1 MNAEPKTTLHIEG
14 MTCNNCALG
23 ISRYLK
29 KQGAKEVLVSF
40 PNEEAIFEIPP
51 EKSIDELVDGISKL
65 GFEAIEQ
72 TPFGTHAPIE
82 EKRFTLFSRLMIC
95 AVFSLPLLLA
105 MILPYPFLKAP
116 MVQLLLCL
124 PVMFIGWSYFGLS
137 AWHSLK
143 IGILNMDV
151 LIVIGSTAAFVYSVI
166 GYIYQLGND
175 FLFFETAATIITL
188 VLLGNWIEERSVK
201 QTTSAIKALTALQ
214 PETARLIETSESG
227 LQEIKYIPITDVKKG
242 QLFLVNDGDKV
253 PTDGVVVWGNAAI
266 DESLM
271 TGESQQVTKLEGS
284 EVIGG
289 SVLLGGSIKM
299 KATKVGH
306 DTTLAK
312 IIDLVKQAQQEK
324 PPIQRLADKISAIF
338 VPLVLGIAALTFGLE
353 YYVFDF
359 TLQQALLNAIAV
371 LVVACPCAMGLATPT
386 AVMVGVGRAAQNGVL
401 FKGARSMG
409 VLKKIKNIVF
419 DKTGTLTTGSFDV
432 FNSETDIDRELFRS
446 VLFSLEKHSTH
457 PIAQSLL
464 KVLEQLQ
471 VKPFHFEEVKEMKG
485 LGIIGKDGQGNSWS
499 VGSHKL
505 VSGLTEDDKHDL
517 YMLKNGKLIG
527 WIDLDDRLK
536 ANAPATVRQLG
547 EMGIETWVI
556 SGDVEDKTTAI
567 AQQVGIQNFYANK
580 VPEEKMNMIAN
591 LAKKGTIAMVGDGI
605 NDAPAL
611 AKADI
616 GISLSDATDVAMQS
630 ADVILL
636 NNDIGKLPFAIKLS
650 RETTRTIKQNLFWA
664 FFYNILMI
672 PIAALGFLN
681 PMIAAFAMAFSDV
694 VVIGNSIRLRFRKI
708 Q

>member
-1 MNAEPKTTLHIEG
+1 MNIEPKTTLHIEG
-14 MTCNNCALG
+14 MTCVNCALG
-23 ISRYLK
+23 ISRYLE

-40 PNEEAIFEIPP
+40 PNEEAVFEIPP
-51 EKSIDELVDGISKL
+51 EKTVDELVKGINKL
-65 GFEAIEQ
+65 GFDAMEQ
-72 TPFGTHAPIE
+72 QAFGVNVPRE
-82 EKRFTLFSRLMIC
+82 KKRFTLLVKLLIC
-95 AVFSLPLLLA
+95 ALFSLPLLLA
-105 MILPYPFLKAP
+105 MVLPFPVLKDP
-116 MVQLLLCL
+116 MIQLLLCL
-124 PVMFIGWSYFGLS
+124 PVMFIGWAHFGVS

-143 IGILNMDV
+143 TGILNMDV

-166 GYIYQLGND
+166 GYVYQLGND

-201 QTTSAIKALTALQ
+201 KTTSAIKALTDLQ

-227 LQEIKYIPITDVKKG
+227 LQEIKHIPITEVKKG
-242 QLFLVNDGDKV
+242 QLFLINDGDKV
-253 PTDGVVVWGNAAI
+253 PTDGIVVWGNASI
-266 DESLM
+266 NESLM
-271 TGESQQVTKLEGS
+271 TGESQQVVKREGS
-284 EVIGG
+284 TVIGG
-289 SVLLGGSIKM
+289 TILLGGSIKI
-299 KATKVGH
+299 KATQVGH

-312 IIDLVKQAQQEK
+312 IIDLVKQAQQQK
-324 PPIQRLADKISAIF
+324 PPIQRLADKISAVF
-338 VPLVLGIAALTFGLE
+338 VPLVLGIAALTFVLE

-359 TLQQALLNAIAV
+359 ALQQSLLNAIAV

-386 AVMVGVGRAAQNGVL
+386 AVMVGVGRAAQNGIL
-401 FKGARSMG
+401 FKGATAMG

-419 DKTGTLTTGSFDV
+419 DKTGTLTTGSFDI
-432 FNSETDIDRELFRS
+432 FNSETEIDRELFRS
-446 VLFSLEKHSTH
+446 ILYGLEKHSTH

-464 KVLEQLQ
+464 KAMEQMDI
-471 VKPFHFEEVKEMKG
+471 KPFHFEEVKEMKG

-505 VSGLTEDDKHDL
+505 VSGITEDDKHDL
-517 YMLKNGKLIG
+517 YMLKNGKLVG

-536 ANAPATVRQLG
+536 PNAPATIRQLG
-547 EMGIETWVI
+547 EMGIESWLI
-556 SGDVEDKTTAI
+556 SGDVTTKTTAI

-580 VPEEKMNMIAN
+580 VPEEKMNMIAG
-591 LAKKGTIAMVGDGI
+591 LVSKGTTAMVGDGI

-616 GISLSDATDVAMQS
+616 GISLSDATEVAMQS

-650 RETTRTIKQNLFWA
+650 KETTRTIRQNLFWA

-672 PIAALGFLN
+672 PFAALGFLN
-681 PMIAAFAMAFSDV
+681 PMIAAFAMAFSDII
-694 VVIGNSIRLRFRKI
+694 VIGNSLRLRFRKI

>member
-1 MNAEPKTTLHIEG
+1 MNIEPKTTLHIEG
-14 MTCNNCALG
+14 MTCVNCALG
-23 ISRYLK
+23 ISRYLE

-40 PNEEAIFEIPP
+40 PNEEAVFEIPP
-51 EKSIDELVDGISKL
+51 EKTVDELVKGINKL
-65 GFEAIEQ
+65 GFDAMEQ
-72 TPFGTHAPIE
+72 QAFGVNVPRE
-82 EKRFTLFSRLMIC
+82 KKRFTLLVKLLIC
-95 AVFSLPLLLA
+95 ALFSLPLLLA
-105 MILPYPFLKAP
+105 MVLPFPVLKNP
-116 MVQLLLCL
+116 MIQLLLCL
-124 PVMFIGWSYFGLS
+124 PVMFIGWAHFGVS

-143 IGILNMDV
+143 TGILNMDV

-166 GYIYQLGND
+166 GYVYQLGND

-201 QTTSAIKALTALQ
+201 KTTSAIKALTDLQ

-227 LQEIKYIPITDVKKG
+227 LQEIKHIPITEVKKG
-242 QLFLVNDGDKV
+242 QLFLINDGDKV
-253 PTDGVVVWGNAAI
+253 PTDGIVVWGNASI
-266 DESLM
+266 NESLM
-271 TGESQQVTKLEGS
+271 TGESQQVVKREGS
-284 EVIGG
+284 TVIGG
-289 SVLLGGSIKM
+289 TILLGGSIKI
-299 KATKVGH
+299 KATQVGH

-312 IIDLVKQAQQEK
+312 IIDLVKQAQQQK
-324 PPIQRLADKISAIF
+324 PPIQRLADKISAVF
-338 VPLVLGIAALTFGLE
+338 VPLVLGIAALTFVLE

-359 TLQQALLNAIAV
+359 ALQQSLLNAIAV

-386 AVMVGVGRAAQNGVL
+386 AVMVGVGRAAQNGIL
-401 FKGARSMG
+401 FKGATAMG

-419 DKTGTLTTGSFDV
+419 DKTGTLTTGSFDI
-432 FNSETDIDRELFRS
+432 FNSETEIDRELFRS
-446 VLFSLEKHSTH
+446 ILYGLEKHSTH

-464 KVLEQLQ
+464 KAMEQMDI
-471 VKPFHFEEVKEMKG
+471 KPFHFEEVKEMKG

-505 VSGLTEDDKHDL
+505 VSGITEDDKHDL
-517 YMLKNGKLIG
+517 YMLKNGKLVG

-536 ANAPATVRQLG
+536 PNAPATIRQLG
-547 EMGIETWVI
+547 EMGIESWLI
-556 SGDVEDKTTAI
+556 SGDVTTKTTAI

-580 VPEEKMNMIAN
+580 VPEEKMNMIAG
-591 LAKKGTIAMVGDGI
+591 LVSKGTTAMVGDGI

-616 GISLSDATDVAMQS
+616 GISLSDATEVAMQS

-650 RETTRTIKQNLFWA
+650 KETTRTIRQNLFWA

-672 PIAALGFLN
+672 PFAALGFLN
-681 PMIAAFAMAFSDV
+681 PMIAAFAMAFSDII
-694 VVIGNSIRLRFRKI
+694 VIGNSLRLRFRKI